1 MRPQARASWATAI
14 QPSTTITAAAA
25 TLIRGLFMTRLRDGS
40 DSLPLRRSE
49 ASGRHHGASLGAL
62 RCAVACGQLHSVP
75 WKLRARYTV
84 SVAIITSA
92 ALGRWR
98 SSRPVSYAVGP
109 VGFHF
114 SPTER
119 RANAI
124 RIFPTGI
131 LDPLWGGEC
140 RGCGENK
147 NSGE

>member
-1 MRPQARASWATAI
+1 M

-25 TLIRGLFMTRLRDGS
+25 TLIRGLFMTRLRAGS
-40 DSLPLRRSE
+40 KSLPLRRRQ
-49 ASGRHHGASLGAL
+49 ASGPDHGANLGAL
-62 RCAVACGQLHSVP
+62 RCAESCGQLHSVP
-75 WKLRARYTV
+75 WMLRSRYAV

-92 ALGRWR
+92 ALGRRR

-109 VGFHF
+109 VGFNF

-140 RGCGENK
+140 RGSGEN
-147 NSGE
+147 NSSGE